1 MNDKASLYVRT
12 NTDGVTLAPKGTRKN
27 LKALLTL
34 ILKKSIG
41 IYTERQKKVAVVT
54 KNNN

>member
-1 MNDKASLYVRT
+1 MNDKASLYVAT
-12 NTDGVTLAPKGTRKN
+12 NTDSGTLAPRGTRKN

>member
-27 LKALLTL
+27 LKALVTL
-34 ILKKSIG
+34 IMKKSIG
-41 IYTERQKKVAVVT
+41 IYTERQKKVAVDT
-54 KNNN
+54 KNNK

>member
-1 MNDKASLYVRT
+1 MNDKASLYVAT
-12 NTDGVTLAPKGTRKN
+12 NTDSGTQPPKGTRKN

-54 KNNN
+54 KNK

>member
-1 MNDKASLYVRT
+1 MNDKASLYVAT
-12 NTDGVTLAPKGTRKN
+12 NTDSGTLAPRGTRKN

-54 KNNN
+54 KNK